1 MGKRYTSG
9 HEAKS
14 CKNTMLILS
23 SANIDSNSSRNT
35 IQTCSKQK
43 IITKQFH
50 TIEQGTLIW
59 CCQTLTLTIST
70 NKNFDLTCFQ
80 VFNNFLQNVLFS
92 CNFHYLNGKAQ
103 RISYGSSVTY
113 TEMEIKIRTSV
124 FRAHNNY

>member
-1 MGKRYTSG
+1 MKPKVARTQRRF
-9 HEAKS
+9 
-14 CKNTMLILS
+14 CLLPTLIATATGTLYKHVQ
-23 SANIDSNSSRNT
+23 N
-35 IQTCSKQK
+35 KK
-43 IITKQFH
+43 IITK
-50 TIEQGTLIW
+50 IPLNRELW